1 MSRSLISS
9 PDVQGLAAG
18 FGALI
23 FLLPYAASAQVV
35 EPVPVR
41 EPPADPGVVM
51 GTDEL
56 VPVRALSS
64 LPPIRSAPM
73 IL

>member
-1 MSRSLISS
+1 LTLSPISAS
-9 PDVQGLAAG
+9 KRVD
-18 FGALI
+18 
-23 FLLPYAASAQVV
+23 AASAQVV

-41 EPPADPGVVM
+41 EPPAAPAVVA
-51 GTDEL
+51 GTDDL

-64 LPPIRSAPM
+64 LPPDSLGAM